1 MTAGRLFPLSLASEG
16 SCRIGGNLS
25 TNAGGLNV
33 LAYGNARDLCLGL
46 EVVLPDGRVWNGLRR
61 LRKDNTGYDL
71 KNLFIGAEGTLG
83 VITAAVLKLFPKP
96 RRHETAFIAVTSPQ
110 AAVDLLAA
118 GKGDERQPGG
128 GFRADAA
135 DRHGFHRE
143 AHGDQQ
149 SPGGIFPL
157 VCAERTG
164 RSRAGS
170 FEAILEEAMA
180 RGLVTDA
187 TVAQSETQA
196 AGPVGHPR
204 TDAGIA
210 EVRGRLDQA

>member
-1 MTAGRLFPLSLASEG
+1 MTKILNVDAADNTMTVQAGATLKSVQDAADDAGRLFPLSLASEG

-46 EVVLPDGRVWNGLRR
+46 EVVLPDGRIWNGLRR

-83 VITAAVLKLFPKP
+83 RDH
-96 RRHETAFIAVTSPQ
+96 RRGAEAFSETAQPRDGIHCCDFAPGGGRSP
-110 AAVDLLAA
+110 VV
-118 GKGDERQPGG
+118 GEGNERQPGG
-128 GFRADAA
+128 GLRTAAA
-135 DRHGFHRE
+135 DCHGFHGE

-149 SPGGIFPL
+149 SAGGIFPV

-164 RSRAGS
+164 RSRCRAVLRP
-170 FEAILEEAMA
+170 FWK
-180 RGLVTDA
+180 R
-187 TVAQSETQA
+187 
-196 AGPVGHPR
+196 P
-204 TDAGIA
+204 
-210 EVRGRLDQA
+210 